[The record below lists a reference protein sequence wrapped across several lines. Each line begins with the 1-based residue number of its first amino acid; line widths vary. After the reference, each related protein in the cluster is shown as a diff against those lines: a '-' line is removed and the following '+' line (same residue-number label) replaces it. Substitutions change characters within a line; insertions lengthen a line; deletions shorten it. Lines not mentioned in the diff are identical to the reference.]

1 MEQSRTSSSED
12 ANSESSISL
21 QPGSVLPSE
30 KQKLGSLKLAAE
42 KNPKLREENEKYLE
56 EVIGNCIKRLKENR
70 KEEKTTMEDKR
81 EEAKIRAEERRKLK
95 KEMENE
101 EVKML
106 KETLRESERLRKE
119 EELKFQKFL
128 EYKDAENHA
137 LRDLVLV
144 RTNQLEEAREKVTNI
159 HSSTA
164 QNVHVNPNVLN
175 MLIISQDN
183 LTLNSNLTNKL
194 AESLDSLKDTIE
206 SSKCNN
212 DRSVSRKYILNSKSD
227 INIWLDKLN
236 SELSSKDLLD
246 VIDPN
251 ISEPPNLNK
260 NMRLKRK
267 EVVKNIIKNRIE
279 DNYYKEIMHI
289 LEPKEMSKIRENIRI
304 ESNVTHT
311 SVRKRLYQLQM
322 SKSESVAMFC
332 RKLDDI
338 ITEYESCEGA
348 IQLSDEEKRSAFY
361 EAVVTAVPEIT
372 SHSISYQQSNKR
384 NITIEEIKRFLLQIE
399 AQRKALG
406 EKESKEGREKR
417 ITRKSLLEENL
428 QRSWRKSK

>member
-1 MEQSRTSSSED
+1 MEQSGTSSSED

-30 KQKLGSLKLAAE
+30 KQKLGILKLAAE

-56 EVIGNCIKRLKENR
+56 EVIGNFTKRLKENR
-70 KEEKTTMEDKR
+70 EEEKTTMEDKR
-81 EEAKIRAEERRKLK
+81 EEARRRAEERRKLK

-128 EYKDAENHA
+128 EYKDSENQA
-137 LRDLVLV
+137 LRDLLLV
-144 RTNQLEEAREKVTNI
+144 RTNLLEEAREKVTNI

-164 QNVHVNPNVLN
+164 QNVYVNPNVLD
-175 MLIISQDN
+175 MSIISQNN
-183 LTLNSNLTNKL
+183 LMLNSNLSNKL

-212 DRSVSRKYILNSKSD
+212 DSSVSRKYILNSKSD

-251 ISEPPNLNK
+251 ISEPPNLNE
-260 NMRLKRK
+260 NMWLKRK
-267 EVVKNIIKNRIE
+267 EVVKNIIKNRIY
-279 DNYYKEIMHI
+279 YYKEIMHI
-289 LEPKEMSKIRENIRI
+289 LEPKEMFSKIRENIRI

>member
-1 MEQSRTSSSED
+1 M
-12 ANSESSISL
+12 
-21 QPGSVLPSE
+21 
-30 KQKLGSLKLAAE
+30 
-42 KNPKLREENEKYLE
+42 
-56 EVIGNCIKRLKENR
+56 
-70 KEEKTTMEDKR
+70 
-81 EEAKIRAEERRKLK
+81 
-95 KEMENE
+95 
-101 EVKML
+101 
-106 KETLRESERLRKE
+106 
-119 EELKFQKFL
+119 
-128 EYKDAENHA
+128 
-137 LRDLVLV
+137 LV

-251 ISEPPNLNK
+251 ISEPPNLNE
-260 NMRLKRK
+260 NMWLKRK
-267 EVVKNIIKNRIE
+267 EVVKNIIKNRIY
-279 DNYYKEIMHI
+279 YYKEIMHI
-289 LEPKEMSKIRENIRI
+289 LEPKEMFSKIRENIRI